1 MKQEKI
7 NFSNLSL
14 QNVDSINSI
23 FYPLVLIDF
32 KECKPFQTYCY
43 ANILGS
49 VEGLS
54 RDVSLVYIKNTK
66 NCSICKC
73 FGSLNRKSVWTFAT
87 SNNFEFLDMTDST
100 VYKLKKKYYK
110 SSQVKSDFFMVLLLK
125 IRKISSSSFFQ
136 VAKWVKNSENSAN
149 NSCTVSCDFVRLP
162 QRLKKISI
170 LRKAPLDSIR

>member
-1 MKQEKI
+1 MPK
-7 NFSNLSL
+7 LSL
-14 QNVDSINSI
+14 FFDNKQPNTCLWALHSELKSQKNLHTGSIQNSDTKKLSI

-43 ANILGS
+43 ANNLGS

-73 FGSLNRKSVWTFAT
+73 FGSLNRKSVW
-87 SNNFEFLDMTDST
+87 
-100 VYKLKKKYYK
+100 

-125 IRKISSSSFFQ
+125 IRNIIFLLLLGCKMG
-136 VAKWVKNSENSAN
+136 
-149 NSCTVSCDFVRLP
+149 
-162 QRLKKISI
+162 
-170 LRKAPLDSIR
+170 

>member
-1 MKQEKI
+1 MPK
-7 NFSNLSL
+7 LSL
-14 QNVDSINSI
+14 FFDNKQPNTCLWALHSELKSQKNLHITDKSSIQNFDTKKLSI

-73 FGSLNRKSVWTFAT
+73 FGSLYRKSVWTFIT

-100 VYKLKKKYYK
+100 VYKLKKILQKQ
-110 SSQVKSDFFMVLLLK
+110 SSQ
-125 IRKISSSSFFQ
+125 
-136 VAKWVKNSENSAN
+136 E
-149 NSCTVSCDFVRLP
+149 
-162 QRLKKISI
+162 
-170 LRKAPLDSIR
+170 